1 MNDILHQLVW
11 VVLLYWTGAC
21 CSLLLL
27 FWLVIPGYF
36 HPHSLSQHSCDQ
48 GYHKLPLPIL
58 SSPHIPGLRSHSSSL
73 PAPVRGLLHGN
84 TRSNRYMKHILDE
97 LNQPINE
104 GRYFSSCLH
113 SYLSGHTLESQPY
126 KQASHSS
133 SNYPLLSQFDRAP
146 VEVLQY
152 ICPHPPFPSRY
163 YSEFVQAQL
172 YSQVSNTHQPFVIH
186 LSPPYPRKWSSRLSS
201 PRFWV
206 CLCISQSLKGVPF
219 VCLPL
224 TKTNPLNLPTYLP
237 STTTCTQSNK
247 HQ

>member
-1 MNDILHQLVW
+1 MVKLPFVIIFENSCLNWPIGRLIGRKFAGKLDSCQLSRCN
-11 VVLLYWTGAC
+11 AN
-21 CSLLLL
+21 SR
-27 FWLVIPGYF
+27 
-36 HPHSLSQHSCDQ
+36 DQ

-152 ICPHPPFPSRY
+152 ICPHPPSPSRY

-186 LSPPYPRKWSSRLSS
+186 LSPPYPRK
-201 PRFWV
+201 
-206 CLCISQSLKGVPF
+206 
-219 VCLPL
+219 
-224 TKTNPLNLPTYLP
+224 
-237 STTTCTQSNK
+237 
-247 HQ
+247 